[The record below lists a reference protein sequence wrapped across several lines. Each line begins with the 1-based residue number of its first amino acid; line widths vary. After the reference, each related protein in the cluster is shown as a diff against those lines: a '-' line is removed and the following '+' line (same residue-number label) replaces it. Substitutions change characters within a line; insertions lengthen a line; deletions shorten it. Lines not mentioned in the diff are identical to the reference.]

1 MDRARRGGTNSADH
15 VVHGVVFV
23 STRRLDQAEH
33 GDESPKASD
42 ILYIKAPA
50 APFTVNGEHTELR
63 PSWRPKA
70 AIARRCWPSSPK
82 RALTLTFSLLNSR
95 RKARSRCEIL
105 ERIDVGNRIEER
117 RAQAS
122 RLTLKADL

>member
-50 APFTVNGEHTELR
+50 APFTVNGEHTELG
-63 PSWRPKA
+63 SIMA
-70 AIARRCWPSSPK
+70 AEGGD
-82 RALTLTFSLLNSR
+82 
-95 RKARSRCEIL
+95 CEEVL
-105 ERIDVGNRIEER
+105 AQF
-117 RAQAS
+117 AQAGVDVDVLAAQLQEEGAKS
-122 RLTLKADL
+122 L